1 MATGLCNQSNE
12 DYLHFNAVCS
22 TRNRVMKSAFQLNN
36 SYASIKSMLT
46 LCTIKYSSDQLKQSL
61 SSWTADRM
69 KLTGSVSLLGLSILN
84 FFFMT
89 STIIV
94 DHFLTLTRTTA
105 PTTAAER
112 FCLFIL
118 MLPVCWFT
126 YVGSFWLWWH
136 LHRNLQRNCRKLPHH
151 NLDGSADTGPW
162 LDRSCQVW
170 IDPGCHGNR
179 RAGRSS
185 LARWA
190 GRGIRW
196 NI

>member
-1 MATGLCNQSNE
+1 MHHKIQLRPNQTIPE
-12 DYLHFNAVCS
+12 
-22 TRNRVMKSAFQLNN
+22 QLNCWPN
-36 SYASIKSMLT
+36 EINWKCIITRSF
-46 LCTIKYSSDQLKQSL
+46 
-61 SSWTADRM
+61 
-69 KLTGSVSLLGLSILN
+69 N
-84 FFFMT
+84 FEFFFMT
-89 STIIV
+89 STITV
-94 DHFLTLTRTTA
+94 DHFLTLTPTTA